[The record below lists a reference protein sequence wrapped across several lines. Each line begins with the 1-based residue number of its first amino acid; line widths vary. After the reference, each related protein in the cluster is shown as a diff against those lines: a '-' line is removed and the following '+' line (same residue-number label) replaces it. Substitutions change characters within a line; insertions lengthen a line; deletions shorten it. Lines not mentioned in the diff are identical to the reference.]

1 MNHPRA
7 TGAVRRWLKPAWAAI
22 LATSAVSVAAAGAAP
37 GASAAPISQCTPHS
51 GTIVAVDFEHW
62 GGPIV
67 RGCGVRQRSGYDLL
81 HAAGFTTAG
90 DQHDGPAFIC
100 RLGNAAFHAGTQY
113 PTPGQEDCVLT
124 PPAAAYWSYWI
135 APAGQNHWTYSQLGA
150 MGEVP
155 KPGEVQVWI
164 FGGTNIAGTHGSGVP
179 KFSPAALRAHDPPP
193 ATQPTTQPT
202 SAHRADDGASTTT
215 HPSASPTHTKHIA
228 TSPPAA
234 PATAT
239 ATTSTPH
246 GPHHPAA
253 HARASH
259 PAASQHQS
267 HPGHSPS
274 APQTATTQS
283 RADGSSSSATTPE
296 PQLVNARATKEPTSS
311 SSAAPLVIGI
321 GLALLL
327 CAGAG
332 WTIWQRRRYE

>member
-1 MNHPRA
+1 MAEARVGADPRR
-7 TGAVRRWLKPAWAAI
+7 VRGRRRSGGRRAGGNGGPDQSVHAA
-22 LATSAVSVAAAGAAP
+22 LGNDR
-37 GASAAPISQCTPHS
+37 GR
-51 GTIVAVDFEHW
+51 DFEHW

-67 RGCGVRQRSGYDLL
+67 RGCGLGQRSGYALL
-81 HAAGFTTAG
+81 RAAGFTTAG

-100 RLGNAAFHAGTQY
+100 RVGNAAFHAGTQY

-124 PPAAAYWSYWI
+124 PPTTAYWSCWV

-155 KPGEVQVWI
+155 EPGEVQLWI
-164 FGGTNIAGTHGSGVP
+164 FGGTNIDGTHGSGVP
-179 KFSPAALRAHDPPP
+179 KFSPAKLRAHSPPP
-193 ATQPTTQPT
+193 ATQPPPQPT
-202 SAHRADDGASTTT
+202 TAHPANSGASTTT
-215 HPSASPTHTKHIA
+215 HPSVSPTHTNHA
-228 TSPPAA
+228 TTSPPA

-239 ATTSTPH
+239 TNTSH
-246 GPHHPAA
+246 GPQHPAA

-259 PAASQHQS
+259 PAASQHQR
-267 HPGHSPS
+267 HRRHGRS
-274 APQTATTQS
+274 APTQTATTQS
-283 RADGSSSSATTPE
+283 GADGSSSSPTTPE

-311 SSAAPLVIGI
+311 SSAAPLAIGI

>member
-1 MNHPRA
+1 MNRARA

-67 RGCGVRQRSGYDLL
+67 RGCGVRQRNGYDLL

-124 PPAAAYWSYWI
+124 PPAAAYWSYWL

-179 KFSPAALRAHDPPP
+179 KFSPATLRAHNPPP
-193 ATQPTTQPT
+193 ATQPATQPT
-202 SAHRADDGASTTT
+202 TAHRADDGASTTT
-215 HPSASPTHTKHIA
+215 HPSAAPTHTHHTT

-234 PATAT
+234 PAT

-267 HPGHSPS
+267 HPRHSPS

-283 RADGSSSSATTPE
+283 GADGSSSSATTPE